1 MPRTFKFRGTDYAF
15 EDSIT
20 DEEVF
25 TFFVKKDPSAA
36 KGMDPLAVEQTVRI
50 GMDRLQRG
58 AAREES
64 TLSKLTPD
72 FIEDPARAVM
82 GAGARLAT
90 GAAVGVNKGLDMLA
104 DAAVE
109 LGPDPADNT
118 LPARVYRRIAE
129 DMKASTEYELN
140 KSRRMYEYSKEFA
153 KPSAAGE
160 FQQFSDIVN
169 PRRALPAVAGGV
181 ATTVSLALTGGAAV
195 PLIFGTEYLDMYDR
209 LAQEAPEE
217 SELRRSLK
225 AAGYA
230 AGATALEYAGTV
242 GQVGA
247 GAGLKYLKDA
257 KLIPSTKLLNRLTD
271 GPKNALFTYLVGSKR
286 TRAVLGIGG
295 EVITENLQDELQR
308 YTLNEKATWED
319 YATTTALTALS
330 AGFVTGSFTH
340 LNTQSQKAR
349 ENFVATLPSAYVQ
362 EHRAT
367 LARWVF
373 GQYADAE
380 LFEDLNKAGI
390 DPISNPNFD
399 LTGKTEETRSVEF
412 KDLNPELA
420 MEFSRVKNK
429 PLYESF
435 LRGDT
440 SLAEFYQTVYKAGNT
455 GNYDGL
461 SKGETFALL
470 EFFAKNNILQEL
482 QDVTLHHS
490 KTLPQDR
497 IRVLKNVGIEGL
509 GIERVQ
515 DMLWGAAQNTTNPRT
530 GRVYETVEEYV
541 NSPEGLTLIESIT
554 ETEAKR
560 LMQEEANRKNQPGPK
575 PDDMIKGM
583 FEPGDYYRFKL
594 TLGQADVTTA
604 VHETTHLITH
614 RIDPESELAK
624 TLVAFAR
631 KRGSKVKSLTEFGE
645 KEHED
650 VARLAEAY
658 LLTEQAPENATS
670 EEKSAAARMAGM
682 FKAVYENNYKD
693 FGGAPDKFFGRKPA
707 HKSFFDYLFY
717 GRGSLP
723 VFKTPDLVNLDDE
736 LWNPSATFSDEDFSP
751 DFIPL
756 EGSQT
761 ATSQSMPMRP
771 AAPSALLTGPTQR
784 LGLPA
789 PVGTQLESGETIPL
803 EGPTIPSGPT
813 IPLGGQVQGPEVE
826 VGQGFMKRKVQITFP
841 DGPHNELY
849 YLREELEKIGDLEAA
864 ETGDEAS
871 FLRRQHTKYLNA
883 LAEELG
889 LPKLERDDK
898 ASSKKR
904 KEARNDFINTMLA
917 VSDEYQRAVKEA
929 ATAGEKAPSLDDLY
943 SKAEYFRGNQLYL
956 TKAGKEGAGE
966 RFYQTGKRSE
976 PDLSFAKVIDEKG
989 RTRAVAKADPRLA
1002 GVLAGNLYKGEI
1014 GTVIAK
1020 ELLQNA
1026 NDSLMELPNPE
1037 KGKVRLNIDSNSRH
1051 ITIKDNGLGMSP
1063 EVMHSALVDF
1073 GGSAKGKNAAGGFG
1087 LAKFALFVN
1096 SKRIKITSIAKVG
1109 GEYLQTT
1116 LSGSGKDWADETKGL
1131 ASVTKKTASK
1141 STGTTL
1147 ELTLYG
1153 EDENGPQF
1161 SPYDIKRFLNTFLSH
1176 SKKPY
1181 NMHFTIN
1188 GVQLAKEADSWGDPI
1203 VQADQK
1209 LPVPVRGPGYLADVF
1224 VSKEQG
1230 QTSSSAT
1237 VTVLNNGIYQFEHN
1251 MWLDAPAKLPKKIV
1265 VDVKSNL
1272 SPEAEDYP
1280 FSASREELK
1289 DASSAPLNTYV
1300 ENTLAIASRA
1310 NEKQQYQEALSS
1322 GVAITGTRLKL
1333 IDVVRNKTPEQIR
1346 TLAAHPIYQDLGKA
1360 CEQAFKILTA
1370 RIAYLFEATAGE
1382 VGINVDNLNFTGFTV
1397 GATKEYLGVHING
1410 EYLDSSTNKILVDPA
1425 TSFIEVQRKTSRLS
1439 DTSILDIYSGN
1450 LVATLLH
1457 EITHNA
1463 AKGHGESY
1471 AGVLTRLIG
1480 ATSENVNMATG
1491 IVREALRGHTNY
1503 ELGDFFSTISA
1514 NSTGENIFGKIASG
1528 QKLEEPLSR
1537 GNAGMATSGTEGGA
1551 SYGKA
1556 GSIDT
1561 IGRLYQRGRRK
1572 YVNGSS
1578 INENLAKGL
1587 KYPASMKEG
1596 ITAKK
1601 LSWDFGAAA
1610 QIASGILKD
1619 PKHLQRIVEDAR
1631 EGKTLLPPEEI
1642 MALHEFYVLQL
1653 TRLEQM
1659 KAKGSA
1665 YATAQEKV
1673 FRERLE
1679 KVRSE
1684 YGSRLGAGLAALGHA
1699 EGMHIFEE
1707 LAKLIETRTGR
1718 LQRQIYAQMSL
1729 TDFAMLEESVSKK
1742 TAVEFMEELAKHPKM
1757 SDFQK
1762 RVVAAV
1768 DLTNPEKARFQIAD
1782 ALLALKKNQFLHGA
1796 IQAYQYTNM
1805 LLKPGARGSDFG
1817 SNVGMRLLSLYGIK
1831 PGRVAADMLFT
1842 GLGLQP
1848 HRQEFFRE
1856 IPLNPF
1862 RAFKGFGKGITV
1874 AKDIITGA
1882 LPWQEAQFRD
1892 KWEVSL
1898 SQAAHA
1904 GELLW
1909 KHGGPLTKIAALPL
1923 MATPRIV
1930 VAIDAMERVVSEEVM
1945 GDMMATRFAI
1955 MKKNGTYD
1963 QEITRMATEL
1973 ADKQKVAPEDRD
1985 AFIAALKQNPS
1996 LLIQTVGQAFATA
2009 NTFTQ
2014 APGKVTSAIMSM
2026 RDAADKGFR
2035 DTTGAPFSPV
2045 KSLAMPFVV
2054 TLANV
2059 MKTGVALTP
2068 AAAGIMTGN
2077 LGWSAYTVGAGI
2089 LAPKMWGDKW
2099 KELIGKQIAA
2109 HAMLYFLNWA
2119 LDNDWLVGAPK
2130 SAAERDAWERQKQGK
2145 EAYSFKVMFGEEPT
2159 YFRIPMPFAWALVPA
2174 IQALERLKAAEKF
2187 GVDSPEAKTAF
2198 AEARSATWQFLL
2210 NSSFTRTALRFIG
2223 NQGEFNTTRSV
2234 ASFLPMSGMFREL
2247 NNTYKTLVEGKATQ
2261 LNSREANPLNAAMQE
2276 TYGEHF
2282 TKWFGQVI
2290 PGLEEDIP
2298 ERITYFGQPYSRSE
2312 FLDQVSIPQQWL
2324 PRQDIEKAHAIEFE
2338 FERLE
2343 FYPGLPQKAFK
2354 LGNRDI
2360 ELNDDQY
2367 RDYCLYY
2374 GQLVYQNA
2382 SQLIDMPQYRKMPD
2396 ETQSKVVKGFLERMR
2411 SAARAKVVQ
2420 THQLLLY

>member
-50 GMDRLQRG
+50 GMDRLQQG

-82 GAGARLAT
+82 GAGAQLAT

-1002 GVLAGNLYKGEI
+1002 GVLAG
-1014 GTVIAK
+1014 
-1020 ELLQNA
+1020 
-1026 NDSLMELPNPE
+1026 
-1037 KGKVRLNIDSNSRH
+1037 
-1051 ITIKDNGLGMSP
+1051 
-1063 EVMHSALVDF
+1063 
-1073 GGSAKGKNAAGGFG
+1073 
-1087 LAKFALFVN
+1087 
-1096 SKRIKITSIAKVG
+1096 
-1109 GEYLQTT
+1109 
-1116 LSGSGKDWADETKGL
+1116 
-1131 ASVTKKTASK
+1131 
-1141 STGTTL
+1141 
-1147 ELTLYG
+1147 
-1153 EDENGPQF
+1153 
-1161 SPYDIKRFLNTFLSH
+1161 
-1176 SKKPY
+1176 
-1181 NMHFTIN
+1181 
-1188 GVQLAKEADSWGDPI
+1188 
-1203 VQADQK
+1203 
-1209 LPVPVRGPGYLADVF
+1209 
-1224 VSKEQG
+1224 
-1230 QTSSSAT
+1230 
-1237 VTVLNNGIYQFEHN
+1237 
-1251 MWLDAPAKLPKKIV
+1251 
-1265 VDVKSNL
+1265 
-1272 SPEAEDYP
+1272 
-1280 FSASREELK
+1280 
-1289 DASSAPLNTYV
+1289 
-1300 ENTLAIASRA
+1300 
-1310 NEKQQYQEALSS
+1310 
-1322 GVAITGTRLKL
+1322 
-1333 IDVVRNKTPEQIR
+1333 
-1346 TLAAHPIYQDLGKA
+1346 
-1360 CEQAFKILTA
+1360 
-1370 RIAYLFEATAGE
+1370 
-1382 VGINVDNLNFTGFTV
+1382 
-1397 GATKEYLGVHING
+1397 
-1410 EYLDSSTNKILVDPA
+1410 
-1425 TSFIEVQRKTSRLS
+1425 
-1439 DTSILDIYSGN
+1439 
-1450 LVATLLH
+1450 
-1457 EITHNA
+1457 
-1463 AKGHGESY
+1463 
-1471 AGVLTRLIG
+1471 
-1480 ATSENVNMATG
+1480 
-1491 IVREALRGHTNY
+1491 
-1503 ELGDFFSTISA
+1503 
-1514 NSTGENIFGKIASG
+1514 
-1528 QKLEEPLSR
+1528 
-1537 GNAGMATSGTEGGA
+1537 MATSGTEGGA

-2099 KELIGKQIAA
+2099 KEIIGKQIAA